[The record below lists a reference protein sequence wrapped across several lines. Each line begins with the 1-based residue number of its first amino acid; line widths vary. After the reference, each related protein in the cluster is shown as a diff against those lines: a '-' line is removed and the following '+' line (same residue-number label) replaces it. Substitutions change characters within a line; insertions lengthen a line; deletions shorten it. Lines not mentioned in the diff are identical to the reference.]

1 MYRLGRKHV
10 ICEVVGCTPQV
21 SVAGVLLLFAF
32 GDAVFPCS
40 SHLWPP
46 EGGMAAAYQRDMLL
60 NSRGAQVSETS
71 CGPYQK

>member
-1 MYRLGRKHV
+1 M
-10 ICEVVGCTPQV
+10 ICEVVGCMPQV

-32 GDAVFPCS
+32 GYAVFPRS

-46 EGGMAAAYQRDMLL
+46 EGGMAEAYQRDMLL
-60 NSRGAQVSETS
+60 NSRGDQVSETS